1 MWIRELLQ
9 LIALITGSYPYTY
22 PLTPL
27 MPQATQVPPNLT
39 TAEPSAAL
47 NDPKIREEKPP
58 SHSHIKRGWAWQGE
72 DDPLISH

>member
-47 NDPKIREEKPP
+47 NDPKKKRIKTP
-58 SHSHIKRGWAWQGE
+58 SHKKGWAWQGE

>member
-1 MWIRELLQ
+1 
-9 LIALITGSYPYTY
+9 
-22 PLTPL
+22 